1 MLAPLVLSVLFAA
14 ESPLDARRA
23 ALQALIVRSG
33 DAGGCDDAHLRAA
46 VAQASFQRLGTI
58 GGDEVVLA
66 AVDDPCICGAQN
78 CPYYVVRFG
87 RPARMLYATYGL
99 TVSTKPA
106 VPLPNLVITAHDSAL
121 VTDVTTAVYRGGQY
135 VDGSSARVR
144 GDTGAMK
151 ADDLPIHFAPG
162 ASSAVLRGRAS
173 SGWYDQYAFTAV
185 KGQQLTVSGVHAPGQ
200 VRIAV
205 LAFGGGQIGDIT
217 IGEPYTLPKTGRYFM
232 QVEPDADHDVP
243 YSLTF
248 AIR

>member
-1 MLAPLVLSVLFAA
+1 MLIALLMSTLVAA
-14 ESPLDARRA
+14 AAPLDAHHA
-23 ALQALIVRSG
+23 ALQALIAHNDGS
-33 DAGGCDDAHLRAA
+33 GCDEAHLRAA

-58 GGDEVVLA
+58 DGDEVVLA

-87 RPARMLYATYGL
+87 HPATILYATYGL

-106 VPLPNLVITAHDSAL
+106 RPLPNLVIAAHDSAL
-121 VTDVTTAVYRGGQY
+121 VMDVTTAAYRGGHY
-135 VDGSSARVR
+135 VDASSARVR

-151 ADDLPIHFAPG
+151 VDDLPIRFAPG
-162 ASSAVLRGRAS
+162 ASSAVLRGKAS

-185 KGQQLTVSGVHAPGQ
+185 KGQQLTISGVHAPGQ

-205 LAFGGGQIGDIT
+205 LSFGGGQIGDIT

-232 QVEPDADHDVP
+232 QVEPDAENDVP
-243 YSLTF
+243 YTLTF